1 MHIWYVHHY
10 GGGPGVGLYDRPY
23 ELARAWQRQ
32 GHTVTVLVAS
42 FHHLLEKRAPLA
54 DDFLVDGVQYVS
66 VPARQ
71 YDGNTFSRLFNI
83 WDLTKNLYVSADRY
97 TGAWRPP
104 DAVIASSPHPFTIYP
119 AHRIA
124 RSTGAKLVFE
134 IRDIWPLSI
143 TEILKT
149 SRLHPFVQL
158 CAVTERFALTRADLI
173 ASVLPRADRYLND
186 RGFGHKPFVWVPN
199 GTNIQRNVTPLT
211 TDTARK
217 ADAVLDGWRAE
228 GFTTV
233 VHAGSLGKPNAVDL
247 LLEAMAFGASR
258 GEADRCGV
266 LLLGSGEQLPKL
278 QAMVGEKKLKNVHF
292 AGRVAKNEVAGLLE
306 KSDIGYA
313 GVRALDRLYQYG
325 VSLNK
330 FADYYGASLPALLP
344 IEPCGD
350 PVSASGGGIA
360 RRAQTPEA
368 IWSALRELI
377 TMPSDLRRSL
387 GAKGRAYME
396 REYDYD
402 LVARRYV
409 EAIETAK

>member
-32 GHTVTVLVAS
+32 GHTVTVFVAQ
-42 FHHLLEKRAPLA
+42 FHHLLEKRTQLA

-66 VPARQ
+66 VPARG
-71 YDGNTFSRLFNI
+71 YDGNTVSRLFNI
-83 WDLTKNLYVSADRY
+83 WDLTKNLYLSADRY
-97 TGAWRPP
+97 GRDWQRP

-119 AHRIA
+119 AARIA
-124 RSTGAKLVFE
+124 RSMGAKLVFE

-158 CAVTERFALTRADLI
+158 CAMTERFALTRSDLV
-173 ASVLPRADRYLND
+173 ASVLPRADRYLQD
-186 RGFGHKPFVWVPN
+186 RGYGHKPFVWVPN
-199 GTNIQRNVTPLT
+199 GTNIQRNASPLT
-211 TDTARK
+211 TENARK
-217 ADAVLDGWRAE
+217 ADAVLDQWKAE
-228 GFTTV
+228 GLTTV

-247 LLEAMAFGASR
+247 LLEAVAFGASR
-258 GEADRCGV
+258 GETDRCGV
-266 LLLGSGEQLPKL
+266 LLLGSGEQLSKL
-278 QAMVGEKKLKNVHF
+278 QEQVSQHNLKNVFF
-292 AGRVAKNEVAGLLE
+292 AGRVAKNEVSGLLE

-368 IWSALRELI
+368 IWSALHELVV
-377 TMPSDLRRSL
+377 MPSDTRRAL
-387 GAKGRAYME
+387 GAKGRAYMA

-409 EAIETAK
+409 EAIATLS